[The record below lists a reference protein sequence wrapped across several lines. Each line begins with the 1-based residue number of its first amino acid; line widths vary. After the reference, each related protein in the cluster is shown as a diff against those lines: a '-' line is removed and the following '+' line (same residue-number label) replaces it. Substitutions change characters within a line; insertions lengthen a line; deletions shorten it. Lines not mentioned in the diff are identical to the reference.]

1 MKHEKHFAMRI
12 IFSFFKSL
20 FYHLK
25 LHESLNICQENDN
38 RLLNSEVGN
47 VHNTVKLRKSA
58 VVPRMDKKKLQVSLL
73 NVVQIS
79 TDYIQ
84 HLKLL
89 VPIRG
94 EVTYKP
100 LI

>member
-1 MKHEKHFAMRI
+1 MFCIAILSTGNESEKHFEMRI
-12 IFSFFKSL
+12 FPHFFKSL

-47 VHNTVKLRKSA
+47 VHNKICGSSQDGQR
-58 VVPRMDKKKLQVSLL
+58 KLQVSLL

-79 TDYIQ
+79 TDYIN
-84 HLKLL
+84 
-89 VPIRG
+89 
-94 EVTYKP
+94 T
-100 LI
+100 

>member
-1 MKHEKHFAMRI
+1 MNFDSCFVSQILSTGNESEKHFAMRI
-12 IFSFFKSL
+12 FPHFLKSL

-58 VVPRMDKKKLQVSLL
+58 VVPRMDKGSYKLVC
-73 NVVQIS
+73 
-79 TDYIQ
+79 
-84 HLKLL
+84 
-89 VPIRG
+89 
-94 EVTYKP
+94 
-100 LI
+100 